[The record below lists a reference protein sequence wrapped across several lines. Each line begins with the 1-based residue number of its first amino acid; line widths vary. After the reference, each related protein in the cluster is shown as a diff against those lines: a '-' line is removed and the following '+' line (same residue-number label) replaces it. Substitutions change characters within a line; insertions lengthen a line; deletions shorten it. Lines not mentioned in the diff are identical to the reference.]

1 MKTITFSRIGSL
13 DIKLD
18 LYVPAQHKG
27 PLPALVFYHGGG
39 TVAGN
44 RKDSGYHQGM
54 ESMSVEPPAIF
65 LSSRRILK
73 MS

>member
-13 DIKLD
+13 DINLD
-18 LYVPAQHKG
+18 LYLPDAQHKQG

-44 RKDSGYHQGM
+44 RKDIAYNQSM
-54 ESMSVEPPAIF
+54 ESTRVEPPTIF
-65 LSSRRILK
+65 H
-73 MS
+73 

>member
-13 DIKLD
+13 DVKLD
-18 LYVPAQHKG
+18 LYLPDTQLKGG

-44 RKDSGYHQGM
+44 RKDDGYNQGM
-54 ESMSVEPPAIF
+54 ESMSVGFPTIF
-65 LSSRRILK
+65 LSK
-73 MS
+73 NA

>member
-18 LYVPAQHKG
+18 LYVPNTQHNG

-54 ESMSVEPPAIF
+54 ESRGVEPPAIF
-65 LSSRRILK
+65 
-73 MS
+73 